1 MGVLSGEGQLWKG
14 SQPRTGHQAPAKM
27 CAKDVQ
33 VTEMTGVLLATST
46 TATKAGREGSVP
58 A

>member
-1 MGVLSGEGQLWKG
+1 MLSGEGRLWKG